1 MGTLKI
7 NMVYLEQTSVLGRM
21 MGSKSRETG
30 AKQLR
35 ILWFSLIYASPLSKG
50 SASQSLSE
58 KPAWVE

>member
-30 AKQLR
+30 AKTVEEYSGSVLHMP
-35 ILWFSLIYASPLSKG
+35 PLTEQRVSK
-50 SASQSLSE
+50 SVTQ
-58 KPAWVE
+58 